1 MKNETHNSHD
11 NDFILFRYLFI
22 YLVVLHVVTTLPMV
36 IPTGINTLAIIKVVC
51 AALVFKFRF
60 STSKIKI
67 NIALILINKQDVTN
81 ALCLDK

>member
-1 MKNETHNSHD
+1 MKPTIHMIMTS
-11 NDFILFRYLFI
+11 FI

-36 IPTGINTLAIIKVVC
+36 IPAGINTRAIMRVVC

-60 STSKIKI
+60 SALEIKI
-67 NIALILINKQDVTN
+67 NIGPILINKQDVTN